1 MLLLP
6 IGKLRINGNA
16 NLLFSRVEGIV
27 ESSGRMAANS
37 CPAQRSQAGCGEVQI
52 KKYEDKAIN

>member
-16 NLLFSRVEGIV
+16 NLQFSRVEGIV
-27 ESSGRMAANS
+27 ESGGSTQLSLLSAAMPGVASANK
-37 CPAQRSQAGCGEVQI
+37 EI
-52 KKYEDKAIN
+52 